1 MSSII
6 LTPKQHKFCLKYVE
20 SGNASRAYREVYD
33 CSGSKPSTVSR
44 KAKELLDNGKI
55 TATINELS
63 NMHQQRH
70 QITID
75 SLSSQLDEDRDFA
88 RQNGHS
94 AAAVSATM
102 GKARLFGL
110 LRDRSEITNRHSVM
124 LDENAE
130 TLAERGSMIAA
141 DLAKCANQ
149 TEHGDRSELFSR
161 KRMMIIYEDLW
172 QRIESMREIN

>member
-1 MSSII
+1 MEVTKVSSII

-20 SGNASRAYREVYD
+20 SGNASLAYREVYD

-75 SLSSQLDEDRDFA
+75 SFSNQLNEDRDFA
-88 RQNGHS
+88 LQNRHS
-94 AAAVSATM
+94 AATVSATM

-110 LRDRSEITNRHSVM
+110 LRDRSEIMNLHSVM
-124 LDENAE
+124 IDENTE
-130 TLAERGSMIAA
+130 TLAERGRLIAA
-141 DLAKCANQ
+141 ALAKCANQ
-149 TEHGDRSELFSR
+149 TEHNDCSELSSR
-161 KRMMIIYEDLW
+161 KPMAIDYGDL
-172 QRIESMREIN
+172 R

>member
-6 LTPKQHKFCLKYVE
+6 LTLKQHKFCLKYVE
-20 SGNASRAYREVYD
+20 SGNASLAYREVYD

-75 SLSSQLDEDRDFA
+75 SFSNQLDEDRDFA

-94 AAAVSATM
+94 AATVSATM

-110 LRDRSEITNRHSVM
+110 LRDRSATRNLHSVM
-124 LDENAE
+124 IDENAE
-130 TLAERGSMIAA
+130 TLAERGRMIAA
-141 DLAKCANQ
+141 ALAKCANQ
-149 TEHGDRSELFSR
+149 TGHGFD
-161 KRMMIIYEDLW
+161 
-172 QRIESMREIN
+172 